1 MKKLLLVLILLCTPV
16 FAQQATVNQVQKD
29 VSDMCSSVID
39 TKHSTVDVFVCLN
52 NAFSNPVVWREGWS
66 KKVNT
71 DVIKVMA
78 TQGAFT
84 DTLTIQE
91 EKAYA
96 PLTRQTMIYQFQQIV
111 TQMRMDPAYTKPLTP
126 EFVQKFK

>member
-1 MKKLLLVLILLCTPV
+1 MKKLLLCLLLLCTPV

-29 VSDMCSSVID
+29 VSDMCSSIID

-52 NAFSNPVVWREGWS
+52 NAFSNPTVWREGWS
-66 KKVNT
+66 K
-71 DVIKVMA
+71 KVMA

-111 TQMRMDPAYTKPLTP
+111 TQMRMDPTYTKPLTP
-126 EFVQKFK
+126 ELVQKFK